1 MGILK
6 IVVLISGRGSNLQ
19 AIINKCNK
27 KSTPAKIIAVISN
40 NAKASGL
47 KLKGKFD
54 KIAIDNKLNKK
65 EFETEL
71 QKNLKKLS
79 PNLICLAGFM
89 KVLSPYI
96 IKRWKNKII
105 NIHPSL
111 LPSFKGLDTHKR
123 VLSEGV
129 KVSGCTI
136 HFVDRSLDG
145 GPIIAQAATIVNKN
159 ITAENL
165 MKKILKIEHKLYP
178 EVVHLFEKKKITI
191 KSNKVFIKDG
201 KELNAFIKSI

>member
-1 MGILK
+1 
-6 IVVLISGRGSNLQ
+6 
-19 AIINKCNK
+19 
-27 KSTPAKIIAVISN
+27 
-40 NAKASGL
+40 
-47 KLKGKFD
+47 
-54 KIAIDNKLNKK
+54 
-65 EFETEL
+65 
-71 QKNLKKLS
+71 
-79 PNLICLAGFM
+79 M

-178 EVVHLFEKKKITI
+178 EVVHLFAKKKITI
-191 KSNKVFIKDG
+191 KSNKVFIKDE